1 MNIQRFLQHH
11 GLEENPF
18 NAEEARLDP
27 VLERLEAG
35 GHGLE
40 HPEFSKILG
49 RLDQPATAVVF
60 GEKGSGKTAIRLDIE
75 KRIAEHNQKSPD
87 KKVLVVAYDD
97 LNPVLDRLQRAKKLD
112 GPKVLDA
119 IRLEDH
125 QDAILA
131 LATTKLLN
139 ALSGGSGPDAGDPAV
154 PLPPETLKSLKKLPV
169 EQRRDLATLATLY
182 DQPASADPV
191 TRLARL
197 RKKLRL
203 GVNLHPNFWL
213 WVGVVGLIAAL
224 VLGAWWWLDSADPPV
239 WLLPAGVLAVA
250 AALLGLGVWTYQRV
264 RIWSLSRSILKEM
277 PATQRSHE
285 QLKTMLAD
293 TPSRTFADQ
302 PLPRTA
308 GPDAGPRDDRYQ
320 LTRRLVALL
329 RGFGYAGIL
338 VLVDRIDEPTLV
350 SGDEERMKKI
360 VWPMFDNK
368 FLKQD
373 HVGLKLLLPV
383 ELSYLLKRESSQ
395 FFQEARLDKQ
405 NMVER
410 LSWSGATLYDLCSA
424 RLRAV
429 RKPGIG
435 PDRPGAESD
444 QPRSAEPG
452 ATGGE
457 GEASGMQSHEEGA
470 PAAGAAAYAAPE
482 RGDTSGETS
491 GGGTSG
497 GKISLTDLFTEDV
510 DRVQLID
517 ALDQM
522 QQPRDAFKFLYQV
535 VQEHCRLMPDES
547 AEFRIARLTLDSVR
561 RDQSQ
566 RVQELHRG
574 RQPA

>member
-1 MNIQRFLQHH
+1 MNIQSFLRHH

-27 VLERLEAG
+27 VLARLEAG
-35 GHGLE
+35 GQTLE
-40 HPEFSKILG
+40 HPEFQKILG
-49 RLDQPATAVVF
+49 RLDQPSTAVVF

-75 KRIAEHNQKSPD
+75 HRIAKHNQTSPE
-87 KKVLVVAYDD
+87 KKVLVVAHDD
-97 LNPVLDRLQRAKKLD
+97 LNPVLDRLQRALRVD
-112 GPKVLDA
+112 GPKVLDR

-131 LATTKLLN
+131 LATTKLINGLM
-139 ALSGGSGPDAGDPAV
+139 GGAGPDAGDPAV
-154 PLPPETLKSLKKLPV
+154 PLPPDTLKSLKKLPV
-169 EQRRDLATLATLY
+169 EQRRDLATLAVLY

-191 TRLARL
+191 TRLGKL
-197 RKKLRL
+197 RRKLRL

-213 WVGVVGLIAAL
+213 WVAVVGFLVAL
-224 VLGAWWWLDSADPPV
+224 VLGGWAWIQKDDLPV
-239 WLLPAGVLAVA
+239 WLLPAAALGA
-250 AALLGLGVWTYQRV
+250 AAFLLGLALWTWERV

-277 PATQRSHE
+277 PATQRTHE
-285 QLKTMLAD
+285 QLKSMLAD
-293 TPSRTFADQ
+293 TPSKTFADQ
-302 PLPRTA
+302 PLPKVA

-320 LTRRLVALL
+320 LTRRLVSLL
-329 RGFGYAGIL
+329 QGFGYAGIL

-350 SGDEERMKKI
+350 SGDEDRMKKI

-373 HVGLKLLLPV
+373 HFGLKLLLPV

-410 LSWSGATLYDLCSA
+410 LSWSGSTLYDLCSA

-429 RKPGIG
+429 RAVPPGQ
-435 PDRPGAESD
+435 PEQAED
-444 QPRSAEPG
+444 G
-452 ATGGE
+452 KN
-457 GEASGMQSHEEGA
+457 
-470 PAAGAAAYAAPE
+470 PE
-482 RGDTSGETS
+482 D
-491 GGGTSG
+491 
-497 GKISLTDLFTEDV
+497 ISLTDLFTDDV
-510 DRVQLID
+510 DRFMLID

-522 QQPRDAFKFLYQV
+522 QQPRDAFKFMYQV
-535 VQEHCRLMPDES
+535 VQEHCRLMPEES
-547 AEFRIARLTLDSVR
+547 AEWQIARLTLDSVR

>member
-1 MNIQRFLQHH
+1 MNIQSFLKHH
-11 GLEENPF
+11 QLDENPF

-27 VLERLEAG
+27 VLARLEAG
-35 GHGLE
+35 GHTLE
-40 HPEFSKILG
+40 HPEFQKILG

-75 KRIAEHNQKSPD
+75 SRIAAHNQVSED

-97 LNPVLDRLQRAKKLD
+97 LNPVLDRIQRARRVD
-112 GPKVLDA
+112 GPAVLDTL
-119 IRLEDH
+119 RLEDH

-131 LATTKLLN
+131 LATTKLINGL
-139 ALSGGSGPDAGDPAV
+139 LGGSGPDASDPSV

-197 RKKLRL
+197 RKRLRL
-203 GVNLHPNFWL
+203 GMNLHPNFWV
-213 WVGVVGLIAAL
+213 WVGVVGAVTAL
-224 VLGAWWWLDSADPPV
+224 VLGGWIAVENGENLPI
-239 WLLPAGVLAVA
+239 WLLPATALA
-250 AALLGLGVWTYQRV
+250 AAAFLLGLSMWTWERV
-264 RIWSLSRSILKEM
+264 GIWSLSRSILKEM

-285 QLKTMLAD
+285 QLKAMLAN
-293 TPSRTFADQ
+293 TPSKTFADQ
-302 PLPRTA
+302 PLPRIA

-320 LTRRLVALL
+320 LTRRLVSLL
-329 RGFGYAGIL
+329 KGLGYAGIL

-373 HVGLKLLLPV
+373 HFGLKLLLPV
-383 ELSYLLKRESSQ
+383 ELSYLLKRESGQ

-410 LSWSGATLYDLCSA
+410 LSWSGSTLYDLCSA

-429 RKPGIG
+429 RPAN
-435 PDRPGAESD
+435 AE
-444 QPRSAEPG
+444 E
-452 ATGGE
+452 
-457 GEASGMQSHEEGA
+457 M
-470 PAAGAAAYAAPE
+470 
-482 RGDTSGETS
+482 
-491 GGGTSG
+491 
-497 GKISLTDLFTEDV
+497 SLTDLFTDDV
-510 DRVQLID
+510 DQVMLID

-522 QQPRDAFKFLYQV
+522 QQPRDAFKFMYQV
-535 VQEHCRLMPDES
+535 VQEHCRLMPEES
-547 AEFRIARLTLDSVR
+547 AEWQIARLTLDSVR

>member
-1 MNIQRFLQHH
+1 MNIQSFLRHH

-27 VLERLEAG
+27 VLDRLNAAG
-35 GHGLE
+35 ESLE
-40 HPEFSKILG
+40 HPEFQKILG
-49 RLDQPATAVVF
+49 RLDQPSTAVVF

-75 KRIAEHNQKSPD
+75 QRIAQHNQTSTD

-97 LNPVLDRLQRAKKLD
+97 LNPVLDRLQRARKLD

-139 ALSGGSGPDAGDPAV
+139 GLMDQAGPDAGDPSV
-154 PLPPETLKSLKKLPV
+154 PLPPETLKALKKLPV
-169 EQRRDLATLATLY
+169 EQRRDLATLAVLY

-197 RKKLRL
+197 RRKLKL

-213 WVGVVGLIAAL
+213 YVGLLGLLAFLALGGWYLFDRENPPFWLIPSAAL
-224 VLGAWWWLDSADPPV
+224 AA
-239 WLLPAGVLAVA
+239 A
-250 AALLGLGVWTYQRV
+250 AALLGIGLWTWERV

-277 PATQRSHE
+277 PATQRTHE

-293 TPSRTFADQ
+293 TPTRTFADQ
-302 PLPRTA
+302 PLPRTS

-320 LTRRLVALL
+320 LTRRLTSLL
-329 RGFGYAGIL
+329 KGFGYAGIL

-373 HVGLKLLLPV
+373 AVGLKLLLPV

-429 RKPGIG
+429 RKPG
-435 PDRPGAESD
+435 A
-444 QPRSAEPG
+444 AA
-452 ATGGE
+452 ATTATTEGE
-457 GEASGMQSHEEGA
+457 GE
-470 PAAGAAAYAAPE
+470 
-482 RGDTSGETS
+482 
-491 GGGTSG
+491 GGGEAVVANEQ
-497 GKISLTDLFTEDV
+497 ISLTDLFTDDV

-522 QQPRDAFKFLYQV
+522 QQPRDAFKFMYQV
-535 VQEHCRLMPDES
+535 VQEHCRLMPEES
-547 AEFRIARLTLDSVR
+547 AEWKIARLTLDSVR